1 MKPSLNDIT
10 AFAKK
15 VIERPF
21 WLVMF
26 QYTWMTDAALGCNIV
41 ADLLIA
47 ATMWIT
53 LHNCPTEYD
62 RTRNVVHKLTV
73 YAMGTGLLTVFMSL
87 LTLALVSP
95 RHSLL
100 EQKRLI

>member
-1 MKPSLNDIT
+1 MS
-10 AFAKK
+10 AFARN
-15 VIERPF
+15 VIERPY

-41 ADLLIA
+41 ADVLIA

-53 LHNCPTEYD
+53 LRKCPTEYE

-87 LTLALVSP
+87 MTLALVG
-95 RHSLL
+95 RRVLKIRSLS
-100 EQKRLI
+100 KSD